1 MEIGI
6 IVMRAVLLHVNFKK
20 ENVYVIN
27 NSFKIETAED
37 KTRFIIP
44 KKEMIIELINLSQVT
59 LPKLCPCF
67 SQQFFALR

>member
-1 MEIGI
+1 MEIAS

-20 ENVYVIN
+20 ENVHVIN

-44 KKEMIIELINLSQVT
+44 KINRL
-59 LPKLCPCF
+59 LN
-67 SQQFFALR
+67 